1 MIRILDRYEA
11 YLVRRM
17 VPRRGEERARR
28 EAPAL
33 ARANAVIIPWIIV
46 IVLASLARAAGSP
59 GVSLVLYLLALAW
72 LPLVIIA
79 WAKLRRARNP

>member
-1 MIRILDRYEA
+1 MTRFLGRYEA

-17 VPRRGEERARR
+17 APRRGEERARR

-46 IVLASLARAAGSP
+46 IVLAALARVAGNP

-79 WAKLRRARNP
+79 WAKLRRARKA